1 MVTIRFSEA
10 LGVKKMTA
18 KSDMRSGFVP
28 ALLCIAA
35 FLAIGMATV
44 CGQSVPGQIPG
55 QVISGQ
61 GQVIGQA
68 SSTSAQDSAY
78 CVGMGYNY
86 AVIPGVNGNQPI
98 CQFPDNTWCDA
109 RAFATGTCNI
119 NQPGYYNPYYFNTTQ
134 SGLEVSAQ
142 IAQCRRMGGGVR
154 TVHTPYGDV
163 DLCVF
168 ADGSSVDLRSLRSD
182 DFGGTPGAA
191 SAYASPVSPF
201 YGGDSWY
208 YYAYSWLNAP

>member
-1 MVTIRFSEA
+1 MISKYDR
-10 LGVKKMTA
+10 
-18 KSDMRSGFVP
+18 RSGFLS

-35 FLAIGMATV
+35 FLAIGLATV
-44 CGQSVPGQIPG
+44 DGQSVPGQIPG
-55 QVISGQ
+55 QVVPGQ
-61 GQVIGQA
+61 TTSTGQVSG
-68 SSTSAQDSAY
+68 TPAQDSAY

-86 AVIPGVNGNQPI
+86 AVIPGVNGNQPV

-109 RAFATGTCNI
+109 HAFATGTCNL
-119 NQPGYYNPYYFNTTQ
+119 NPASYYNPYYFNTTQ
-134 SGLEVSAQ
+134 SALDIASET
-142 IAQCRRMGGGVR
+142 AQCRRMGGGVQ

-168 ADGSSVDLRSLRSD
+168 SDGSSVDLRSLNSNNVIN
-182 DFGGTPGAA
+182 GYPGVYQGP
-191 SAYASPVSPF
+191 AYASPVSPF